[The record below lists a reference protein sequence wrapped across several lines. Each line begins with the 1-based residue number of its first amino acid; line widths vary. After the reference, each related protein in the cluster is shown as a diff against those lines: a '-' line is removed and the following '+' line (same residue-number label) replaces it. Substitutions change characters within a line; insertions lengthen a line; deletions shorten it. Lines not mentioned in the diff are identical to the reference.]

1 MAVQLYKGAYGQNTV
16 SFDTAAF
23 DFEGGTVGTDYTAP
37 TVTETAEL
45 PSGERAK
52 VCYFDILP
60 AGMDRLT
67 GYDTDPASPQN
78 LTTQP
83 QASVYQSGTDWIC
96 DTLPDAEP
104 VTIGQQPDDW
114 ALHYRDRYYTRI
126 SVTATGF
133 GGTIYVYNAAGATY
147 SDTTQYYKYDGAQV
161 MYYTVGGGFFGVS
174 RYFRTFTTNRTRL
187 YDLCGVLRRFSDPG
201 GSPSSDPFIWRSG
214 GATGPEMVGF
224 AATGQTV
231 QGDALTSIPQ
241 AVGVVYGRML
251 LQLIDFDYDGTR
263 YIGILYIQ
271 TSIDGIPQN
280 AHVAAVSMPF
290 WRGEAPRP
298 NYGRSSGISYGVG
311 TFSDPSTPVGVPPM
325 QTALTSTDYGAGMH
339 IRLLSTYD
347 QQGSP
352 SGLTILMRELWS
364 TTGFWS
370 IWRNLRYDPLSAII
384 SLHMIPHPLA
394 PIYSG
399 SELTIALTKI
409 TVPNGIPGSRLIDI
423 DKGTVQ
429 IPEYYGSRLDYAPHT
444 QAEIYLPFCGEYP
457 LDISD
462 VMGGSVGVT
471 YRIDIATGDCVAF
484 VLGTDRRGLTTI
496 SKQYKGNCAYR
507 IPVSGS
513 DNGGAGLMAALSSM
527 VGGTVGMAAGN
538 VVGGA
543 AQIIGGAAEAVTAPV
558 HTTTPQV
565 QGSASAMG
573 VLTPYIKIYRVE
585 QQRPEHYADLI
596 GDTAA
601 IGGSVEYVDTYAVK
615 GFTVF
620 DSIDLSGVVAT
631 DAEKDEIRRLLQGG
645 VYL

>member
-1 MAVQLYKGAYGQNTV
+1 MQVQLFRGSYGQDPQSFTTC
-16 SFDTAAF
+16 SFDFT
-23 DFEGGTVGTDYTAP
+23 DGVVGTDYTTP
-37 TVTETAEL
+37 TVTETIVL
-45 PSGERAK
+45 PSGERGK
-52 VCYFDILP
+52 VCYFDVP
-60 AGMDRLT
+60 SAGMDRLT
-67 GYDTDPASPQN
+67 GYTIDPASTQN
-78 LTTQP
+78 LAAQP
-83 QASVYQSGTDWIC
+83 QARIYQEGDAWIC
-96 DTLPDAEP
+96 DTMPDADP
-104 VTIGQQPDDW
+104 LPIGEQPEDW
-114 ALHYRDRYYTRI
+114 TLHYRDRYYTRRTV
-126 SVTATGF
+126 SAQGF
-133 GGTIYVYNAAGATY
+133 GGSIYIYYAAGATY
-147 SDTTQYYKYDGAQV
+147 DAATQYYRYDGAQV
-161 MYYTVGGGFFGVS
+161 MYYTAGHGFFGVS
-174 RYFRTFTTNRTRL
+174 RYFRTFTTNRTRF
-187 YDLCGVLRRFSDPG
+187 YELCGNLRRVADPG
-201 GSPSSDPFIWRSG
+201 GVPAGVTDPFIWRSE
-214 GATGPEMVGF
+214 GATGSALVPMSLSG
-224 AATGQTV
+224 ATI
-231 QGDALTSIPQ
+231 QGDVRSDLTTAAGTLS
-241 AVGVVYGRML
+241 GRML
-251 LQLIDFDYDGTR
+251 QQLVEFEYDGTE
-263 YIGILYIQ
+263 YIGIVYIQ
-271 TSIDGIPQN
+271 RSIDGIATN
-280 AHVAAVSMPF
+280 ASITGVSLSF

-298 NYGRSSGISYGVG
+298 NYGRSSGISYGAG

-325 QTALTSTDYGAGMH
+325 PGALTSVDYGAGMH
-339 IRLLSTYD
+339 IRALST
-347 QQGSP
+347 GTGMS
-352 SGLTILMRELWS
+352 ILMSELWS

-370 IWRNLRYDPLSAII
+370 MWRNLRFDPLSAII

-394 PIYSG
+394 QSYP
-399 SELTIALTKI
+399 EQQLTIALTQI
-409 TVPNGIPGSRLIDI
+409 SVPNAKPSSRLIDV

-444 QAEIYLPFCGEYP
+444 QAQIYLPFCGEYP

-462 VMGGSVGVT
+462 VMGGSVGIT

-620 DSIDLSGVVAT
+620 ESIDLSGVVAT

>member
-1 MAVQLYKGAYGQNTV
+1 MQVQLYRGSYGKDPQFFNTCY
-16 SFDTAAF
+16 F
-23 DFEGGTVGTDYTAP
+23 DFTDGTAGVDYTEP
-37 TVTETAEL
+37 TVTAATL
-45 PSGERAK
+45 PTTGEAVS
-52 VCYFDILP
+52 VCFFDVPL

-67 GYDTDPASPQN
+67 GYSTDPESAQN
-78 LTTQP
+78 LGTQP
-83 QASVYQSGTDWIC
+83 RAAVYQEGGAWII
-96 DTLPDAEP
+96 DTLPSAEAIP
-104 VTIGQQPDDW
+104 IGQKPPDWD
-114 ALHYRDRYYTRI
+114 LHYLDRYYTRV
-126 SVTATGF
+126 SVPYAGATV
-133 GGTIYVYNAAGATY
+133 YNYNAANASY
-147 SDTTQYYKYDGAQV
+147 NVATQYYKQDGMQCI
-161 MYYTVGGGFFGVS
+161 YFTGGQGFFGVA
-174 RYFRTFTTNRTRL
+174 RGYRTFNPVSSTVFGEMVCT
-187 YDLCGVLRRFSDPG
+187 LRRI
-201 GSPSSDPFIWRSG
+201 GSPGSTPIGFTDPYIWRSG
-214 GATGPEMVGF
+214 GAF
-224 AATGQTV
+224 ASDLVPFTRAGSQIRAIGLTPTLV
-231 QGDALTSIPQ
+231 EGDILGES
-241 AVGVVYGRML
+241 L
-251 LQLIDFDYDGTR
+251 LQLVEFEYGDTQ
-263 YIGILYIQ
+263 YIGIVDIRVA
-271 TSIDGIPQN
+271 SDGIPQA
-280 AHVAAVSMPF
+280 AHITGVSLPF
-290 WRGEAPRP
+290 WRGEAQRP

-325 QTALTSTDYGAGMH
+325 PRALTAVDYGAGMH
-339 IRLLSTYD
+339 IRALST
-347 QQGSP
+347 GA
-352 SGLTILMRELWS
+352 GMAILMSELWS

-370 IWRNLRYDPLSAII
+370 MWRNLRFDPLSAII
-384 SLHMIPHPLA
+384 SLHMIPHTLA
-394 PIYSG
+394 QSYP
-399 SELTIALTKI
+399 EQQLTIALTQI
-409 TVPNGIPGSRLIDI
+409 SVPNAKPSSRLIDV

-444 QAEIYLPFCGEYP
+444 QAQIYLPFCGEYP

-462 VMGGSVGVT
+462 VMGGSVGIT

-527 VGGTVGMAAGN
+527 VGGAVGLAAGN

-543 AQIIGGAAEAVTAPV
+543 SQIIGGAAEAVTAPV

-620 DSIDLSGVVAT
+620 ESIDLSGVMAT

>member
-1 MAVQLYKGAYGQNTV
+1 MAVQLYKGAYGQNAV

-52 VCYFDILP
+52 VCYFDIFA
-60 AGMDRLT
+60 AGLDRLT
-67 GYDTDPASPQN
+67 GYSTDPASPQN

-83 QASVYQSGTDWIC
+83 QASVYQSGADWIC

-104 VTIGQQPDDW
+104 VTIGQQPEDW
-114 ALHYRDRYYTRI
+114 ALHYRDKYYTRRTA
-126 SVTATGF
+126 TATGF
-133 GGTIYVYNAAGATY
+133 SGTIYVYDAVSSTY
-147 SDTTQYYKYDGAQV
+147 SATTQYYKYDGAQI

-201 GSPSSDPFIWRSG
+201 GSPSTDPFIWRSG

-224 AATGQTV
+224 AATGATV
-231 QGDALTSIPQ
+231 QGDALTAIPQ

-251 LQLIDFDYDGTR
+251 LQLIAFDYEGTQ
-263 YIGILYIQ
+263 YIGIVYIQ

-280 AHVAAVSMPF
+280 AHVTAVSLPF
-290 WRGEAPRP
+290 WIGEAQRP
-298 NYGRSSGISYGVG
+298 NYGRASGINWGQG
-311 TFSDPSTPVGVPPM
+311 TFSDPSQPVGIPGIPSAI
-325 QTALTSTDYGAGMH
+325 TATDFGAGMH
-339 IRLLSTYD
+339 IRTLSQANALPQLMAQLWGT
-347 QQGSP
+347 GS
-352 SGLTILMRELWS
+352 
-364 TTGFWS
+364 FWS
-370 IWRNLRYDPLSAII
+370 AWKNVRFDPLSCIV
-384 SLHMIPHPLA
+384 SLHVIPWQILPSATTNHL
-394 PIYSG
+394 S
-399 SELTIALTKI
+399 IALTKLD
-409 TVPNGIPGSRLIDI
+409 VSNGIPPSRIIDI
-423 DKGTVQ
+423 SRGTVS

-444 QAEIYLPFCGEYP
+444 SANIYLPFIGDYP

-462 VMGGSVGVT
+462 IMGGSLSLT
-471 YRIDIATGDCVAF
+471 YRVDIATGDCIAF
-484 VLGTDRRGLTTI
+484 LLGTDRRGLTTI
-496 SKQYKGNCAYR
+496 SKSYRGNCAFR

-513 DNGGAGLMAALSSM
+513 DNGGAGMLSALSSL
-527 VGGTVGMAAGN
+527 VGGAVSIATGN

-543 AQIIGGAAEAVTAPV
+543 GQMLGGAWTAATTPI
-558 HTTTPQV
+558 HTTAPQV

-573 VLTPYIKIYRVE
+573 VLTPYVKIYRDV
-585 QQRPEHYADLI
+585 QARPEGYDVLT

-601 IGGSVEYVDTYAVK
+601 IGGTVAIADMYNIS

-620 DSIDLSGVVAT
+620 DDVKLDIDAT
-631 DAEKDEIRRLLQGG
+631 DAEKAEIMQLLRAG